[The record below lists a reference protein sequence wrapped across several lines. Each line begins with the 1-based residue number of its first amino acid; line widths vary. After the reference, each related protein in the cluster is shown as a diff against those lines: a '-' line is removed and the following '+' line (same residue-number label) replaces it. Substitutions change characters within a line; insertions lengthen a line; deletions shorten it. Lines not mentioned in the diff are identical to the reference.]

1 MARQDRAERT
11 RNAILDAAAEVF
23 DERGFD
29 GASLSDILAR
39 AGVTKGAL
47 YFHFSSKEELA
58 RVLATEPWGAVSPP
72 DPSDEDAGLQTI
84 IDMSHALA
92 HSMWTNVRVRA
103 GNRLVQE
110 ANFASPD
117 PAVYEGWIKLVSDIL
132 VKAKVRGEL
141 RQEWDTEDVANWIS
155 AAFMGVQTQSAVLTG
170 RADIHERLTI
180 MWKIALPGLA
190 PPRRVARFQPAGTV
204 DYSAEPPQTAAT
216 A

>member
-58 RVLATEPWGAVSPP
+58 RALASEPWGAAVTVP
-72 DPSDEDAGLQTI
+72 DNEDGGLQTV

-103 GNRLVQE
+103 GNRLVME

-117 PAVYEGWIKLVSDIL
+117 AAVYEGWIKLVGDLLSR
-132 VKAKVRGEL
+132 AKDRGDV
-141 RQEWDTEDVANWIS
+141 RQEWDTQEVANWIS
-155 AAFMGVQTQSAVLTG
+155 AAFMGVQTQSAVLTN
-170 RADIHERLTI
+170 RQDVHERLTV
-180 MWKIALPGLA
+180 MWKIALPGLV
-190 PPRRVARFQPAGTV
+190 PPRRVARFNPAGTT
-204 DYSAEPPQTAAT
+204 DWSAQRSQAAAT

>member
-58 RVLATEPWGAVSPP
+58 RALASEPWGAAVTVP
-72 DPSDEDAGLQTI
+72 DNEDGGLQTV

-103 GNRLVQE
+103 GNRLVME

-117 PAVYEGWIKLVSDIL
+117 AAVYEGWIELVNDLLS
-132 VKAKVRGEL
+132 KAKSRGDV
-141 RQEWDTEDVANWIS
+141 RQEWDTQEVANWIS
-155 AAFMGVQTQSAVLTG
+155 AAFMGVQTQSAVLTN
-170 RADIHERLTI
+170 RRDVHERLTV
-180 MWKIALPGLA
+180 MWKIALPGLV
-190 PPRRVARFQPAGTV
+190 PPRRVARFDPSGTT
-204 DYSAEPPQTAAT
+204 DWAAEAPQAAAT

>member
-58 RVLATEPWGAVSPP
+58 RALASEPWGAISLPE
-72 DPSDEDAGLQTI
+72 SEDLGLQTV

-103 GNRLVQE
+103 GNRLVME

-117 PAVYEGWIKLVSDIL
+117 AAVYEGWIKLVNDLL
-132 VKAKVRGEL
+132 VKAKARGDL
-141 RQEWDTEDVANWIS
+141 RQEWDTQDVANWIT
-155 AAFMGVQTQSAVLTG
+155 ATFMGVQTQSAVLTG
-170 RADIHERLTI
+170 RTDVHERLTT

-204 DYSAEPPQTAAT
+204 DYSAESPQAAAAT

>member
-1 MARQDRAERT
+1 LARQDRAERT

-58 RVLATEPWGAVSPP
+58 RALASEPWTAVAAPESQ
-72 DPSDEDAGLQTI
+72 EELGLQAV

-103 GNRLVQE
+103 GNRLVME
-110 ANFASPD
+110 ANFNSPD
-117 PAVYEGWIKLVSDIL
+117 AAVFEGWIKLVDEQL
-132 VKAKVRGEL
+132 VKAQGRGDL
-141 RQEWDTEDVANWIS
+141 RPEWNTQDVANWVS
-155 AAFMGVQTQSAVLTG
+155 ATFMGVQTQSAVLTG
-170 RADIHERLTI
+170 RNDVHERLTI
-180 MWKIALPGLA
+180 MWKIALPGLV
-190 PPRRVARFQPAGTV
+190 PPRRVARFEPAGTV
-204 DYSAEPPQTAAT
+204 NWSAEDPATVAT

>member
-47 YFHFSSKEELA
+47 YFHFSSKEDLA
-58 RVLATEPWGAVSPP
+58 RALVSEQWGAIDTPLS
-72 DPSDEDAGLQTI
+72 EEAGLQDV

-103 GNRLVQE
+103 GNRLVIE
-110 ANFASPD
+110 ANFASPEA
-117 PAVYEGWIKLVSDIL
+117 AVYERWIDIVDELL
-132 VKAKVRGEL
+132 VKAKRRGDL
-141 RQEWDTEDVANWIS
+141 RQEWDTRDVANWVS
-155 AAFMGVQTQSAVLTG
+155 ATFMGVQTQSAVLTG
-170 RADIHERLTI
+170 RDDVHERLTI
-180 MWKIALPGLA
+180 MWRIALPGLV
-190 PPRRVARFQPAGTV
+190 PPRRVARFVPAGTITW
-204 DYSAEPPQTAAT
+204 DSEPSSTAAAT

>member
-58 RVLATEPWGAVSPP
+58 RALAAEPWDAVSVPV
-72 DPSDEDAGLQTI
+72 SEDGGLQTV

-103 GNRLVQE
+103 GNRLVME

-117 PAVYEGWIKLVSDIL
+117 AAVFEGWIKLVDEL
-132 VKAKVRGEL
+132 LTNAKNRGDL
-141 RQEWDTEDVANWIS
+141 RQEWDTYEVANWIS
-155 AAFMGVQTQSAVLTG
+155 AAFMGVQTQSAFLTN
-170 RADIHERLTI
+170 RKDVHERLTV
-180 MWKIALPGLA
+180 MWKIALPGLVA
-190 PPRRVARFQPAGTV
+190 PRRVARFDPAGTTAW
-204 DYSAEPPQTAAT
+204 SADSPQAAT

>member
-1 MARQDRAERT
+1 LARQDRAERT

-58 RVLATEPWGAVSPP
+58 RALVSEQWVAIDTP
-72 DPSDEDAGLQTI
+72 DPEAAGLQDV

-92 HSMWTNVRVRA
+92 HSMWRNVRVRA
-103 GNRLVQE
+103 GNRLVTE

-117 PAVYEGWIKLVSDIL
+117 ATVYQRWIDIVDGL
-132 VKAKVRGEL
+132 LAKAKQDGDL
-141 RQEWDTEDVANWIS
+141 RQEWDTRDVANWVS
-155 AAFMGVQTQSAVLTG
+155 AAFLGVQTQSAVLTG
-170 RADIHERLTI
+170 RDDVHQRLTI
-180 MWKIALPGLA
+180 MWRIALPGLV
-190 PPRRVARFQPAGTV
+190 PPRRVARFSPAGTL
-204 DYSAEPPQTAAT
+204 DWDTQSTSAAAT